1 MHKLH
6 LNPGRLAALA
16 LASALL
22 VGCGGDDGSPPMAD
36 DSREVPAAAV
46 ASAAAFSQYVA
57 DQQPDDRAAPLTM
70 ASGLTPPSTE
80 DEEPLPL
87 K

>member
-22 VGCGGDDGSPPMAD
+22 VGCGGDPSSPMAD